1 MISPF
6 EILMAAAKQKQYK
19 TAEAIQLLWAIA
31 DDDESSSCGDSSDE
45 ELIEPQYQKVR
56 KVEPIKT
63 SARSTVNKVEL
74 KSKKVNAEKKRFAK
88 KVLPSVDLIKQVR
101 SKVKVQTS
109 QRIKTS
115 ARSTVNKDELK
126 SKILNAEKKLPSK
139 KVPPIKQVKSKVKVQ
154 TSQPKVSPVKN
165 GNRVSTRSLGVR
177 VYGKYT
183 NKSKD
188 HASPSSAVIAE
199 EDSEDEIIKATP
211 TKHPRSQGRVYSRYT
226 NKSKYLAEEDSDR
239 AEQPPPPKRLKVVEN
254 VVPTPEKGTR
264 VTPRKQVT
272 PRKRLATP
280 ANMVGFNADKE
291 AVYEFSLLGDDI
303 STGNAGNSNSIDGND
318 RGSWNNDMGLDIS
331 DSDGDVELPAF
342 VIETDS
348 SNNDGDGDDNGVVTH
363 QVVLTKQNSAET
375 KTNRATDRKN
385 GWVGGNDHGDQTPNM
400 PDFTGLGPG
409 HNMHNLVHNTPEE
422 FFKEMFDDKMWTIM
436 SEATN
441 QYVEYK
447 KNDIRKNR
455 DPFEAADVGE
465 PNLTKGSRLNQWTNT
480 TPNEMKVFVAHLIIM
495 GLIKKPSLE
504 SYWSRESVTR
514 TSFFGTY
521 MPRNRFQ
528 NILWNLHVSPSP
540 EVNPPY
546 GEEGHDPLYK
556 VREMLDMMGRNF
568 KTKYTPGKII
578 SMDESC
584 CPFKGRVRFLQYM
597 PKKPNKFSIKLWMI
611 SEATTGYIS
620 GFEVYTGRE
629 LTVGN
634 DIDGTMGRTTKL
646 VVGLLQSLNLTD
658 SGYHLYFDNY
668 FNSPELVN
676 ALYKRK
682 TLCCGTVN
690 RNRKNLPK
698 AVIKQKLD
706 RGESIYA
713 RRGEA
718 LALKW
723 RDKREVMVLSSIHS
737 CREAI
742 SNKKNFRGERK
753 MKPAAVY
760 YYNQNMSG
768 VDLTDQ
774 FLTYYS
780 FLRKTLKWYRKL
792 LIHFLNMTILN
803 AHLLHKMYGNEK
815 MSHEH
820 FRHAIVHHLLKSGK
834 ESVILDVP
842 SDPLLGL
849 RIVEENHFAEKIPPK
864 KGAQRQN
871 PCRSC
876 FVCNI
881 SQADMD
887 ANNYN
892 QLSRKKKKSTS
903 YWCPKC
909 QKPLCV
915 DPCFKLFHTEENYV
929 LAILKIRED
938 NYLYN

>member
-1 MISPF
+1 
-6 EILMAAAKQKQYK
+6 
-19 TAEAIQLLWAIA
+19 
-31 DDDESSSCGDSSDE
+31 
-45 ELIEPQYQKVR
+45 
-56 KVEPIKT
+56 
-63 SARSTVNKVEL
+63 
-74 KSKKVNAEKKRFAK
+74 
-88 KVLPSVDLIKQVR
+88 
-101 SKVKVQTS
+101 
-109 QRIKTS
+109 
-115 ARSTVNKDELK
+115 
-126 SKILNAEKKLPSK
+126 
-139 KVPPIKQVKSKVKVQ
+139 
-154 TSQPKVSPVKN
+154 
-165 GNRVSTRSLGVR
+165 
-177 VYGKYT
+177 
-183 NKSKD
+183 
-188 HASPSSAVIAE
+188 
-199 EDSEDEIIKATP
+199 
-211 TKHPRSQGRVYSRYT
+211 
-226 NKSKYLAEEDSDR
+226 
-239 AEQPPPPKRLKVVEN
+239 
-254 VVPTPEKGTR
+254 
-264 VTPRKQVT
+264 
-272 PRKRLATP
+272 
-280 ANMVGFNADKE
+280 
-291 AVYEFSLLGDDI
+291 
-303 STGNAGNSNSIDGND
+303 
-318 RGSWNNDMGLDIS
+318 MGLDIS
-331 DSDGDVELPAF
+331 DSDGDVELPEF

-375 KTNRATDRKN
+375 KKNRAIDKEK
-385 GWVGGNDHGDQTPNM
+385 GWVGGNDHGDRTPNM

-409 HNMHNLVHNTPEE
+409 HNMHNLVHHSPEE

-465 PNLTKGSRLNQWTNT
+465 PDLTKGCRLNQWTAT
-480 TPNEMKVFVAHLIIM
+480 TPDEMKVFVAHLIIM

-504 SYWSRESVTR
+504 SYWSRKSVTR

-521 MPRNRFQ
+521 MVRNRFQ

-556 VREMLDMMGRNF
+556 VREMVDMMERNF
-568 KTKYTPGKII
+568 KLKYTPGKIL

-584 CPFKGRVRFLQYM
+584 CPFKGRVRFRQYL

-629 LTVGN
+629 VTVGN
-634 DIDGTMGRTTKL
+634 DIHGSMGRTTKL
-646 VVGLLQSLNLTD
+646 VVGLMESLNFND
-658 SGYHLYFDNY
+658 HGYHLYFDNY

-676 ALYKRK
+676 ALYQRK

-690 RNRKNLPK
+690 RNRKDLPK
-698 AVIKQKLD
+698 AVTKQKLNRD
-706 RGESIYA
+706 ESIYA

-723 RDKREVMVLSSIHS
+723 RDKREVIVLSSIHS

-742 SNKKNFRGERK
+742 SNKMNFRGERK

-803 AHLLHKMYGNEK
+803 AHLLHKMYGKEK

-820 FRHAIVHHLLKSGK
+820 FRHAIVDHLLKSGR
-834 ESVILDVP
+834 ESVILHAP
-842 SDPLLGL
+842 SDSLLSL
-849 RIVEENHFAEKIPPK
+849 RIVEKNHFAEKIPPRK
-864 KGAQRQN
+864 DARRKN

-881 SQADMD
+881 SQAEMD
-887 ANNYN
+887 ANGYHR
-892 QLSRKKKKSTS
+892 LSRKKKKSTS

-915 DPCFKLFHTEENYV
+915 DPCFKVFHTEENYV
-929 LAILKIRED
+929 LALLKICED
-938 NYLYN
+938 NDLYNNS